1 MDWGTYFIANCQ
13 KPNTLEKK
21 VHWNTEKRK
30 TRAYRLTKIDMTSDN
45 ITDQSDSQKIYAS
58 MTIMYSNAEIPIIYF
73 GDSSQLTNWI
83 LDSSG
88 TCHMTPDFSDLIPIS
103 MVETNKY
110 IYSVDEYFITAKQTG

>member
-1 MDWGTYFIANCQ
+1 MSNMFT
-13 KPNTLEKK
+13 
-21 VHWNTEKRK
+21 
-30 TRAYRLTKIDMTSDN
+30 
-45 ITDQSDSQKIYAS
+45 
-58 MTIMYSNAEIPIIYF
+58 NAEIPRSDYV
-73 GDSSQLTNWI
+73 DSSQLTNWI